1 MDWLC
6 GHFRRQHLLAI
17 FGQGNALQSTD
28 VLLLNSRVCGLS
40 YIPRQFG
47 FYSLFSHNLKTPRT
61 TTLPVSLL
69 TVVYCIDVFLSQK
82 KRFPAE
88 HYIHTLCT
96 TTSNHAKIYVYIL
109 YITICNLERLATKLL
124 SHQQQI
130 EIKNFN

>member
-47 FYSLFSHNLKTPRT
+47 FYSLF
-61 TTLPVSLL
+61 
-69 TVVYCIDVFLSQK
+69 
-82 KRFPAE
+82 FPQSENATH
-88 HYIHTLCT
+88 HYIARFSLNRCLLYRRVFISKKKGFQLST
-96 TTSNHAKIYVYIL
+96 IYIHSVRRRQIMPKYTYIYYIL
-109 YITICNLERLATKLL
+109 QYAI
-124 SHQQQI
+124 
-130 EIKNFN
+130 